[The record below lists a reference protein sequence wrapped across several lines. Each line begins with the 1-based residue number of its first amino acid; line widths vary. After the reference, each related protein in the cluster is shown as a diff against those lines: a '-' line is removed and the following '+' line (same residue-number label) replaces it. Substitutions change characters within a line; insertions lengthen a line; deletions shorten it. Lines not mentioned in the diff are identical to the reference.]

1 MTPRPAVAFL
11 GAGLAVIAAG
21 SAVLAWST
29 ARYLDNGHAP
39 SSTSGDRVYRD
50 GDRLVAYPPFVLGLE
65 PIVIA
70 LGLAIVVAAIAIA
83 ALTWRR
89 AQPS

>member
-1 MTPRPAVAFL
+1 MTPRPAGALL
-11 GAGLAVIAAG
+11 GAGLAVVVAG
-21 SAVLAWST
+21 SATLAWST
-29 ARYLDNGHAP
+29 AHYLDNWRAP

-50 GDRLVAYPPFVLGLE
+50 GDRLVAYPPFTLGLE
-65 PIVIA
+65 PTFIA